1 MAQYI
6 TCYNTTKNQF
16 IRGYIADD
24 VDILTATR
32 IVMSD
37 SPTQAHVVKHSA
49 KLGGAVQAYNIV
61 NLNQWAFIS
70 VEKTTGEALPVR
82 NQQPQKVYKLV
93 DNDNH
98 VYSAAQVPGSPENKA
113 VFEQAFATKETNTR
127 VAPMRAPAEEQA
139 DRDIEELK
147 RELASKLE
155 QKGQALDESNLVVN
169 DKPLTTQEKRAA
181 ALAKARAAKV
191 AKAKG

>member
-82 NQQPQKVYKLV
+82 NQQPQKIYKLV

-98 VYSAAQVPGSPENKA
+98 VYSAAQVPGSPENIAAHEVENAAPAKL
-113 VFEQAFATKETNTR
+113 AT
-127 VAPMRAPAEEQA
+127 PMRAPAEEQA